1 MKREYMKKYGD
12 FFCGFWQLAAISK
25 PQRNISGRW
34 GFTVEVKNF
43 DSEVSRRA
51 ARFLSFL
58 GLEYIRL
65 ESPSEDFFWVDLE
78 TEVTQ

>member
-1 MKREYMKKYGD
+1 
-12 FFCGFWQLAAISK
+12 
-25 PQRNISGRW
+25 
-34 GFTVEVKNF
+34 
-43 DSEVSRRA
+43 
-51 ARFLSFL
+51 L